1 MNMSFGTRELKA
13 ERGFTLV
20 ELLVVIA
27 IIGILVA
34 LLLPAVQAAREAAR
48 RTQCKNNLKNIGLA
62 AQNFYSS
69 QEQFPTG
76 GTQNGARIHNYLADT
91 MSVPNYQN
99 RKGPPNG
106 PQTQGLGAFY
116 QLLPY
121 LEENAIVGVVRQDQ
135 IENFVVGM
143 YYCPSRRSPEVPAP
157 GTASKVDYAAAV
169 AAPARSEMNSP
180 AEFDAMISS
189 PMNKSPYDRL
199 RQSTWGC
206 PSCAEGIPPAAT
218 IQALK
223 NPAREAQAQYQFRGV
238 IRRTD
243 WKISPGEATD
253 TPMGFERVGFG
264 MKMTFAKITD
274 GSSKTLLIAEKF
286 LVPEVYSGGASQ
298 WNAGDDAGW
307 ADGWDCN
314 NIRTTLFSPRSDS
327 DLSQPAGRTSTPGL
341 SQMEQIDQIF
351 GPSGSCDNVGDWAFG
366 SSHSGGIN
374 AAYADGS
381 VHFIT
386 FDVDPENFNR
396 LGHRHDGETIST
408 DL

>member
-1 MNMSFGTRELKA
+1 MSFGTRELKA

-62 AQNFYSS
+62 CQNFYDTHD
-69 QEQFPTG
+69 QFPTG
-76 GTQNGARIHNYLADT
+76 GTQNGALIENYLADT
-91 MSVPNYQN
+91 FSQPNPQQ

-116 QLLPY
+116 QILPY
-121 LEENAIVGVVRQDQ
+121 LEENAITGVVQQSQ
-135 IENFVVGM
+135 ISQFTVGL
-143 YYCPSRRSPEVPAP
+143 YYCPSRRSPGPT
-157 GTASKVDYAAAV
+157 GNGASKVDYAATV

-180 AEFDAMISS
+180 AEFDAMIAS
-189 PMNKSPYDRL
+189 PMNTTPFNRL
-199 RQSTWGC
+199 NQSTWGC
-206 PSCAEGIPPAAT
+206 PTCQETIPPAAT

-223 NPAREAQAQYQFRGV
+223 SPTRQAQAQYQFRGV

-243 WKISPGEATD
+243 WRLNGNPPTSG
-253 TPMGFERVGFG
+253 ERVGFG
-264 MKMTFAKITD
+264 LKMTFAKITD
-274 GSSKTLLIAEKF
+274 GSSKTMLIAEKF
-286 LVPEVYSGGASQ
+286 LVPAVYETGGTP

-314 NIRTTLFSPRSDS
+314 NVRTTLFTPRSDS
-327 DLSQPAGRTSTPGL
+327 DLSQVPGRPSSAGSSP
-341 SQMEQIDQIF
+341 QEQIDAIF
-351 GPSGSCDNVGDWAFG
+351 GPSGACDNVGDWAFG

-374 AAYADGS
+374 AAFADGS
-381 VHFIT
+381 VHFIN
-386 FDVDPENFNR
+386 FDIDPETFNQ
-396 LGHRHDGETIST
+396 LGHRHDGEAIAG
-408 DL
+408 DY